1 MLLIV
6 PGVANLLEAAGPL
19 SELISWWIAARHIP
33 WHFHGR
39 WMPTREASELG
50 EPIVAG
56 QKIRFASG
64 LYDRFLPLYTKEVVP
79 EGIDLE
85 FTVIDNPREIFDRMA
100 GGLEFDACE
109 MSGTEYISR
118 FAADDCP
125 FVAIPVFAS
134 RMFRH
139 GFIVINKRSGITT
152 PKDLE
157 GRRLGVQLYT
167 MSAAM
172 WIRGMLRH
180 EYGVDLS
187 TIRWVQGAMDRADTH
202 GTPTVLPLLKQP
214 NVENNTTG
222 RSLSQLLE
230 DGAIDAVLSA
240 SLPTGLGTHP
250 DIARLF
256 PDFRAVETDYY
267 QRTKIHPIMHMIVI
281 RKDVYAANPH
291 VAPALYEAF
300 SKAKDIALQ
309 RMRYS
314 GALRYMLPFLQDDVD
329 EIDRVFDGD
338 PWPYGLAP
346 NRPTLEAEV
355 QYMVEQDY
363 MLSSIP
369 IEQLFV
375 AGVA

>member
-1 MLLIV
+1 M
-6 PGVANLLEAAGPL
+6 
-19 SELISWWIAARHIP
+19 
-33 WHFHGR
+33 
-39 WMPTREASELG
+39 
-50 EPIVAG
+50 AG
-56 QKIRFASG
+56 QKIKFASG
-64 LYDRFLPLYTKEVVP
+64 LYDRFLPLYTKEVSP
-79 EGIDLE
+79 DGFDLD

-118 FAADDCP
+118 LAANDCP

-139 GFIVINKRSGITT
+139 GFIVINTRSGIKT

-172 WIRGMLRH
+172 WIRGMLEH
-180 EYGVDLS
+180 DHGVDLS
-187 TIRWVQGAMDRADTH
+187 NVTWVQGAMDGPGGH
-202 GTPTVLPLLKQP
+202 GSPTVLPLLKQP
-214 NVENNTTG
+214 RVENNETD
-222 RSLSQLLE
+222 RSLSELLE
-230 DGAIDAVLSA
+230 DGEIDAVLSA

-267 QRTKIHPIMHMIVI
+267 RRTKIFPIMHLIVI
-281 RKDVYAANPH
+281 RRDVYDANPNI
-291 VAPALYEAF
+291 APALYDAF
-300 SKAKDIALQ
+300 GKAKDIALKHI
-309 RMRYS
+309 RYS
-314 GALRYMLPFLQDDVD
+314 GALRYMLPFLMDDVD

-338 PWPYGLAP
+338 PWPYGVEA

-355 QYMVEQDY
+355 QYMVEQHY
-363 MLSSIP
+363 IAEPMP
-369 IEQLFV
+369 IETLF
-375 AGVA
+375 AEGVG